1 MPRTATGGALDLIEP
16 NSAMRGLDIAWRLRR
31 CSKRATRGTGSAAC
45 RRVDRTSPGYP
56 FKVSDLHLGQIQRHL
71 EEHYLPHVNVAGAD
85 QNHHRLSRAVAA
97 VALAER
103 TGLSEKTAGGSV
115 TDHTL
120 DQGIDGVAYAA
131 DRATLV
137 LVQSKW
143 TGKANTG
150 VDSGDVL
157 KFIQGV
163 RQLVG
168 NDWESFGGPIK
179 DRRAEIEDILF
190 QPGTRLE
197 LIVAS
202 SCTHGLASP
211 QMAALEGFCAEMN
224 DSTEIASF
232 VYLNQERLYSCI
244 ASARNA
250 QIDLSVNLRNW
261 GNYHEAGCTSY
272 YGTASAQEVVKW
284 YQDHGDLLFSRN
296 IRGALAG
303 TDVNEAIMSTA
314 RDDPAR
320 FWFFNNG
327 ITVIAETFERAPQ
340 VNQKSGN
347 FSFRRANVVNG
358 AQTVSSL
365 ARAAIENPDLLES
378 ADVFVRFVTLDD
390 PDGDFARLVTRRTNT
405 QNRVGGREF
414 VALDPEQER
423 LRMEFAVSGLRY
435 AYRSGETLADA
446 AKGCDLTEA
455 TVALAC
461 AHGVNEAVLAKRE
474 ISRLWEDT
482 SRAPYKALF
491 NSSMSGSDVWIAVEL
506 MRWVDNAL
514 EGERSSFDG
523 RDRLIVVHGNRM
535 ILWAVMAHLYSKQQE
550 KMQPFES
557 PYSSTEVA
565 RVCSQAAIFLVA
577 IVNERFPDAYPQP
590 LFKNQTKCRELGN
603 ELIQRLAAVGEGS

>member
-1 MPRTATGGALDLIEP
+1 M
-16 NSAMRGLDIAWRLRR
+16 
-31 CSKRATRGTGSAAC
+31 
-45 RRVDRTSPGYP
+45 
-56 FKVSDLHLGQIQRHL
+56 SDLHLGQIQRHL
-71 EEHYLPHVNVAGAD
+71 EEHYLAHVDVVGTGQA
-85 QNHHRLSRAVAA
+85 HHRLSRAIAA
-97 VALAER
+97 LALAER
-103 TGLSEKTAGGSV
+103 TGLSERTAGKSV

-143 TGKANTG
+143 TGTANTG

-163 RQLVG
+163 RELVG
-168 NDWESFGGPIK
+168 NRWDNFGGPIK
-179 DRRAEIEDILF
+179 ERRAEIEDILF

-197 LIVAS
+197 LVVAT
-202 SCTHGLASP
+202 SCTHELATP
-211 QMAALEGFCAEMN
+211 QKSALEVFCGEMN
-224 DSTEIASF
+224 DSTEIANF

-244 ASARNA
+244 ASSRSA

-261 GNYHEAGCTSY
+261 GSYQEAGCVAY

-296 IRGALAG
+296 IRGALVG

-314 RDDPAR
+314 REDSAR

-327 ITVIAETFERAPQ
+327 ITVIAESFERAPQ

-347 FSFRRANVVNG
+347 FIFRRANVVNG

-365 ARAAIENPDLLES
+365 ARSAIEDPDLLES

-435 AYRSGETLADA
+435 AYRSGETLVDMT
-446 AKGCDLTEA
+446 KGCDLTEA

-491 NSSMSGSDVWIAVEL
+491 NQSVAGSDVWTAVEL
-506 MRWVDNAL
+506 MRWVDTEL
-514 EGERSSFDG
+514 EKMRQEFDG
-523 RDRLIVVHGNRM
+523 RDRLIVVHGNRI
-535 ILWAVMAHLYSKQQE
+535 ILWAVMAHLSSTRPR
-550 KMQPFES
+550 KMNAFEL
-557 PYSSTEVA
+557 PYSSEEVA
-565 RVCSQAAIFLVA
+565 PVCSRATKLLVSV
-577 IVNERFPDAYPQP
+577 VNNHYPDAYPQP

-603 ELIQRLAAVGEGS
+603 ELLRRLAVSQDPPKS